1 MGIDVKYKCGSLQH
15 GQFIKYKFFGW
26 IIKYILFICKYIP
39 LLPNFEEHIYT
50 YDIFDEIP
58 NYDDIIYISCS
69 YNQLTELPKLPNSL
83 QILNCSYNQ
92 LTSLPKLPN
101 SLIHLDCCFNKL
113 IVLPEL
119 PNSLKRLYCGANKL
133 ASLPKLPYSLEIL
146 SCYNNK
152 FIKKISYKYL
162 KVIVDF

>member
-83 QILNCSYNQ
+83 KQLYCSDNK
-92 LTSLPKLPN
+92 LTSLPEFPN
-101 SLIHLDCCFNKL
+101 LLQNINCSNNKL
-113 IVLPEL
+113 KSLPEL
-119 PNSLKRLYCGANKL
+119 PKSLKWVKHD
-133 ASLPKLPYSLEIL
+133 
-146 SCYNNK
+146 NNP
-152 FIKKISYKYL
+152 FIKKGKNNYL
-162 KVIVDF
+162 VKIIYM